1 MAMSEKKPSR
11 KGKTWGIA
19 VLLLLLGAG
28 AYFGT
33 SKYRGGSPVTYTK
46 MEVTRGDITQIVT
59 ATGTLN
65 PVVNVQVG
73 SQISGNIQKLFV
85 DFNSPVKAGQ
95 VVAQIDPATFQ
106 ATVLQAE
113 GELASA
119 KAGLELAELNAKR
132 TEELRA
138 RNAAPQATL
147 DQAVASLHQAQAALK
162 VREGSLA
169 RAKVDL
175 NRCTIVSPIDGI
187 VISRSVDVGQTVAAS
202 LQAPVIFTIAN
213 DLAKMQIDS
222 NVAEADVG
230 VVELGQSVEFTVD
243 AFPTRVFHGKVVQ
256 VRNAPITVQNVVSYD
271 TVISVSNDD
280 LKLKPGMTANA
291 SIIVASRKDV
301 LKLPGAALRFRMPEP
316 TSAGPAAAAA
326 RQPGVSGVSGGTG
339 GGGGGG
345 GRPAGGRSSS
355 GRREGRVARSVFVLR
370 DGKPE
375 PVQIKTGISDGIF
388 TEVQEGLAE
397 GDQVVTGMQG
407 GAATPAPAS
416 SPFGGSGFRRM

>member
-1 MAMSEKKPSR
+1 MAISEKKPAR
-11 KGKTWGIA
+11 RGKMWGIA
-19 VLLLLLGAG
+19 VLLLLLGVG
-28 AYFGT
+28 GYFG
-33 SKYRGGSPVTYTK
+33 SRKFREGRPVTYSK
-46 MEVTRGDITQIVT
+46 MDVTRGDITQIVT

-119 KAGLELAELNAKR
+119 KAGLELAELNSKR

-162 VREGSLA
+162 VREGALA

-175 NRCTIVSPIDGI
+175 DRCTIVSPIDGI

-243 AFPTRVFHGKVVQ
+243 AFPTRVFQGKVVQ

-291 SIIVASRKDV
+291 SIVVASRKDV
-301 LKLPGAALRFRMPEP
+301 LKLPGAALRFRMPETAGTAAASP
-316 TSAGPAAAAA
+316 AGRPAGPGGAA
-326 RQPGVSGVSGGTG
+326 GGS
-339 GGGGGG
+339 GG
-345 GRPAGGRSSS
+345 GRPSGGRSSS
-355 GRREGRVARSVFVLR
+355 GRREARVARSVYVLR
-370 DGKPE
+370 EGKPE
-375 PVQIKTGISDGIF
+375 SVQIKTGISDGIF
-388 TEVQEGLAE
+388 TEVQEGLSE
-397 GDQVVTGMQG
+397 GDQVVTGVLGG
-407 GAATPAPAS
+407 GATLAPAA
-416 SPFGGSGFRRM
+416 SPFGGGGYRRM

>member
-1 MAMSEKKPSR
+1 MAISEKKPAR
-11 KGKTWGIA
+11 RGKTRWIA

-28 AYFGT
+28 GYFG
-33 SKYRGGSPVTYTK
+33 SRKFREGSPVTYSK
-46 MEVTRGDITQIVT
+46 MEVSRGDITQIVT

-162 VREGSLA
+162 VREGALA

-243 AFPTRVFHGKVVQ
+243 AFPTRVFQGKVVQ

-301 LKLPGAALRFRMPEP
+301 LKLPGAALRFRMPETAGTAAASP
-316 TSAGPAAAAA
+316 AGRPAGPGGAA
-326 RQPGVSGVSGGTG
+326 GGS
-339 GGGGGG
+339 GG
-345 GRPAGGRSSS
+345 GRPSGGRSAS
-355 GRREGRVARSVFVLR
+355 GRREARVARSVYVLR
-370 DGKPE
+370 EGKPE
-375 PVQIKTGISDGIF
+375 SVQIKTGISDGIF
-388 TEVQEGLAE
+388 TEVQEGLSE
-397 GDQVVTGMQG
+397 GDQVVTGVLGG
-407 GAATPAPAS
+407 GAAPAPAA
-416 SPFGGSGFRRM
+416 SPFGGGGYRRM